1 MIDDADILLMCLVA
15 LIVCLLTWMAAGTLA
30 GATW

>member
-1 MIDDADILLMCLVA
+1 MIDDADILLMCLVTF
-15 LIVCLLTWMAAGTLA
+15 IVIMLSMMFAGTLA